1 MLNTELYLLKKLT
14 ILLLH
19 YKPKG
24 GEGRDIG
31 SAKASE

>member
-14 ILLLH
+14 ILLVR

-24 GEGRDIG
+24 GEGRD
-31 SAKASE
+31 KASH